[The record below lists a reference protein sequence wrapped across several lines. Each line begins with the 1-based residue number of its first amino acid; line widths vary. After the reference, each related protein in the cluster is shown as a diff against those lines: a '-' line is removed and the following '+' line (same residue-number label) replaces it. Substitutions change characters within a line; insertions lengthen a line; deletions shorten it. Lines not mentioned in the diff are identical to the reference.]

1 MTEASGVVEI
11 RRGDVFW
18 IAPEMVPGNSV
29 PHPHVVVQDDVF
41 NYSRIPTVIVCA
53 LTTNLHR
60 VSEPGNVLLD
70 PGEANLPR
78 QSVIVVAQLSAVL
91 KEHLGEFIG
100 TLSADRVEQA
110 LAGLKFQQV
119 SFFQSRNRS
128 GDPVYR

>member
-1 MTEASGVVEI
+1 MEI

-18 IAPEMVPGNSV
+18 IAPEMVPGQGV

-41 NYSRIPTVIVCA
+41 NRSRIPTVIVCA

-78 QSVIVVAQLSAVL
+78 QSVIVVAQVSTVL

-100 TLSADRVEQA
+100 TLSADRVDQA

-128 GDPVYR
+128 GDPVSR